1 MRVDARESARLGCG
15 PPLACV
21 RSVTSP
27 IGFPVRTR
35 RRTMRC
41 RLAGSIALMWFALIT
56 AAAHA
61 QSTTGTIS
69 GRIVDA
75 QSFTMPGVVV
85 TATGPQGAKSALTDD
100 QGRFNLPFLTPG
112 VYSLKAELLG
122 FKTIE
127 RADLQVRLDHTVDL
141 PLTMEIGA
149 LTESVTVVG
158 SAPVLDAKIGRAHV

>member
-1 MRVDARESARLGCG
+1 MRGDARDTVRVGNG
-15 PPLACV
+15 PPLAWV

-35 RRTMRC
+35 SRTMRC
-41 RLAGSIALMWFALIT
+41 GLAGSIALTGFALIT

-85 TATGPQGAKSALTDD
+85 TATRPQGAKSAVTDA

-112 VYSLKAELLG
+112 RYSLKAELQSP
-122 FKTIE
+122 KTT
-127 RADLQVRLDHTVDL
+127 DLAHIQDRLDQ
-141 PLTMEIGA
+141 A
-149 LTESVTVVG
+149 
-158 SAPVLDAKIGRAHV
+158 